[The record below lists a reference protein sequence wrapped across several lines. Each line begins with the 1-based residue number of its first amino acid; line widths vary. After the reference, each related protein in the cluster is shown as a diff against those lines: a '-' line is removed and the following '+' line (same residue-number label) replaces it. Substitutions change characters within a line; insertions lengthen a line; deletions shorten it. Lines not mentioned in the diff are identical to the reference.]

1 MVNFEDD
8 FSQDTIC
15 EYMNYLINECNLNVS
30 IHISEK
36 YFILKCNSQLSGL
49 LQYNRHIS
57 PYCVYVKNV
66 MQQQRKCVI
75 CQNMA
80 ARKCLHQASYIG
92 SCHAGVKE
100 YVRRIVVDHDVMGFV
115 SVSGY
120 KDENGR
126 GKVNTIYDRYLK
138 PEPVPKQL
146 LDAVIPPLC
155 IMLSKLFENIRD
167 VVPNDTLYSRIQDY
181 LAENHSSVTLDDIS
195 KKFSYSKSYIS
206 HMFKKE
212 SGLRL
217 KAYCNNLKIEDATR
231 LLYQTEISVTEI
243 AFMVGFNNFSY
254 FINIFKKIMGMTP
267 LEYRNSMRKRRGN
280 TNIAK

>member
-1 MVNFEDD
+1 
-8 FSQDTIC
+8 
-15 EYMNYLINECNLNVS
+15 
-30 IHISEK
+30 
-36 YFILKCNSQLSGL
+36 
-49 LQYNRHIS
+49 
-57 PYCVYVKNV
+57 
-66 MQQQRKCVI
+66 
-75 CQNMA
+75 
-80 ARKCLHQASYIG
+80 
-92 SCHAGVKE
+92 
-100 YVRRIVVDHDVMGFV
+100 
-115 SVSGY
+115 
-120 KDENGR
+120 
-126 GKVNTIYDRYLK
+126 GKVNTIYDRFLK

-212 SGLRL
+212 SGLTL

-243 AFMVGFNNFSY
+243 AFMVGFN
-254 FINIFKKIMGMTP
+254 
-267 LEYRNSMRKRRGN
+267 
-280 TNIAK
+280 

>member
-1 MVNFEDD
+1 MVSFEDD

-36 YFILKCNSQLSGL
+36 YFVLKCNDQLSGL

-100 YVRRIVVDHDVMGFV
+100 YVRRIVADHDVVGFV

-120 KDENGR
+120 KGGNGHR
-126 GKVNTIYDRYLK
+126 VAEKVYDRYLRD
-138 PEPVPKQL
+138 EPVPEKM
-146 LDAVIPPLC
+146 LDALIPPLC
-155 IMLSKLFENIRD
+155 IMLSRLFENVKDI
-167 VVPNDTLYSRIQDY
+167 VPNDTLYAKIQDY
-181 LAENHSSVTLDDIS
+181 LAENHSAVTLDDVS
-195 KKFSYSKSYIS
+195 KKFNYSKSYIS

-212 SGLRL
+212 SGLTL
-217 KAYCNNLKIEDATR
+217 KAYCNKLKIDDAAR
-231 LLYQTEISVTEI
+231 LLYQTKISITEI

-254 FINIFKKIMGMTP
+254 FINIFKKTTGMTP
-267 LEYRNSMRKRRGN
+267 NEYRKSMRN
-280 TNIAK
+280 M